1 MINRALIFAAMAA
14 LPLSSVNAQSAE
26 FDGFVACGAYYLAL
40 QKTKP
45 DWAPGAQVMSDRY
58 ALLEKA
64 AIAAGS
70 HTTEKATKSE
80 MTSSGDFLAVMATH
94 KTEARRTQFKGVW
107 SKCSNMH
114 ATAAEYLAE

>member
-1 MINRALIFAAMAA
+1 MINRASIFAAIVA
-14 LPLSSVNAQSAE
+14 LPISSANAQSSE

-40 QKTKP
+40 EKTKP
-45 DWAPGAQVMSDRY
+45 DWAPDAQAMSDRY

-70 HTTEKATKSE
+70 HTTEEATKSE
-80 MTSSGDFLAVMATH
+80 MTSGGDFLAIMANH

-107 SKCSNMH
+107 RKCSNMH
-114 ATAAEYLAE
+114 VTAAEYLAE